1 MNVPSFASDV
11 ADLSSQMSSVRVVS
25 DLGLTSE
32 DEVARLVEER
42 RNNIRKVSL
51 QTGMLLGSTA
61 VEGQGGGGSTSA
73 ISDDTGGGRES
84 GTGIGADQPT
94 LLLGIGTGGADDF
107 GPGGQHDDPEGIVSE
122 SPTTAEFDVYDRA
135 FQTEVKRIQSQ
146 SNNSKFYP
154 NKVLESKGGGNAG
167 GSSSMADVVA
177 RLLRESKS

>member
-1 MNVPSFASDV
+1 MSSIHVASD
-11 ADLSSQMSSVRVVS
+11 R
-25 DLGLTSE
+25 GLTSE

-61 VEGQGGGGSTSA
+61 AEGQGGGGGSTSA
-73 ISDDTGGGRES
+73 ASDDAGGGRNS

-107 GPGGQHDDPEGIVSE
+107 GPDGQYDEPEGIVSE

-146 SNNSKFYP
+146 GNNSKFYP
-154 NKVLESKGGGNAG
+154 NKVLESKGGSGGGGG

-177 RLLRESKS
+177 RLLKESKS